1 MTSHSKVLCSTK
13 QGLEDMWPPQ
23 GLRTPPS
30 GYLMRSPT
38 SVKRIASEA
47 ERVGD
52 DFLLALQSHPAGNVN
67 AERFQEINRRLA
79 SSELAEAR
87 GIAREAGLYRLDER

>member
-1 MTSHSKVLCSTK
+1 MPCALAETRAI
-13 QGLEDMWPPQ
+13 LEWVAYELGTD
-23 GLRTPPS
+23 T
-30 GYLMRSPT
+30 YVNLM
-38 SVKRIASEA
+38 
-47 ERVGD
+47 D
-52 DFLLALQSHPAGNVN
+52 QYHPAGNVN

>member
-1 MTSHSKVLCSTK
+1 MRREQSLLLRHLVMPGALAETRAI
-13 QGLEDMWPPQ
+13 LEWVAYELGTD
-23 GLRTPPS
+23 T
-30 GYLMRSPT
+30 YVNLM
-38 SVKRIASEA
+38 
-47 ERVGD
+47 D
-52 DFLLALQSHPAGNVN
+52 QYHPAGNVN

>member
-1 MTSHSKVLCSTK
+1 MD
-13 QGLEDMWPPQ
+13 Q
-23 GLRTPPS
+23 
-30 GYLMRSPT
+30 Y
-38 SVKRIASEA
+38 
-47 ERVGD
+47 
-52 DFLLALQSHPAGNVN
+52 HPAGNVN